1 LWRAAKGR
9 VPMPTPR
16 HTVFA
21 AENDDERDK

>member
-9 VPMPTPR
+9 VSMPAPR
-16 HTVFA
+16 HIVFA